1 MKLRYT
7 GPKVK
12 LSRKLGFA
20 LTPKA
25 AKVMENKPHPPG
37 QHGVERRRG
46 KISDYK
52 MQLLEKQKLRFQ
64 YDIHERQMR
73 NYYKKAAKMS
83 GNTGD
88 NLLQL
93 LETRLLSVVLR
104 GGLGK
109 TIYQARQIINHGH
122 ILVNSKKVTVPGYA
136 VKPGDTITVSH
147 KVKKNDM
154 FFEALKQSY
163 PPEYIE
169 QDKANLAV
177 KLIAVP
183 EQDQIPVICN
193 VTNVIE
199 YYSR

>member
-1 MKLRYT
+1 MRYT

-12 LSRKLGFA
+12 LSRKLGIA

-25 AKVMENKPHPPG
+25 AKVMENKSHPPG
-37 QHGVERRRG
+37 QHGPERRRG

-73 NYYKKAAKMS
+73 NYYKKAAKMT

-88 NLLQL
+88 NLLRL
-93 LETRLLSVVLR
+93 LETRLLSVVFR

-122 ILVNSKKVTVPGYA
+122 ILVNNKKVTVPGYT
-136 VKPGDTITVSH
+136 VKPGDVVTVSV

-163 PPEYIE
+163 PPSYIE
-169 QDKANLAV
+169 QDKGKLSV
-177 KLIAVP
+177 KLINIP
-183 EQDQIPVICN
+183 EQSEIPVICN
-193 VTNVIE
+193 ITNVIE